1 MGSTEK
7 NEGKLGH
14 FTSAA
19 APTLAANV
27 KAKTKIQRICEI
39 ISKWKWENTA
49 NDGKTAQVA
58 NCRRTLHAP

>member
-39 ISKWKWENTA
+39 ISKWK
-49 NDGKTAQVA
+49 
-58 NCRRTLHAP
+58 